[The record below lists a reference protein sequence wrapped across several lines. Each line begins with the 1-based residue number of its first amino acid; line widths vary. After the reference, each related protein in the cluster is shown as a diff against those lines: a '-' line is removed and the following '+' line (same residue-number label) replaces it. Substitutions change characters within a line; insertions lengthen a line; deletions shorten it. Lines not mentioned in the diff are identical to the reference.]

1 MENFVGNAVDQLFRS
16 RYFVRVDG
24 MYFDHGMIFSC
35 GHYNHLGTPMQTL
48 NEDPLEIQKRNFR
61 YVQID
66 AIGVS
71 ISNIAS
77 PFLPV
82 FLTRLGATNFQVG
95 LLSSMPGVTGLVLAI
110 LVGRFLQTRRNVVPW
125 YSLSRLMVIMCYA
138 LTGIFTLLVSEKFT
152 IIATLAIW
160 AFATLPQT
168 ALAVAFSVVMNAV
181 AGPEGRYALLSRRWA
196 IFGLTSVVGTF
207 IVTRLIDILD
217 FPLNYAIMF
226 MVLSF
231 GGFVSYYF
239 SQRINI
245 PDQVALPLPDSRS
258 PRQNLGNYLKL
269 LRENPAFLSFSS
281 KRFVY
286 FSALV
291 LSQPIMPLFLV
302 REVGA
307 TDSQIGTINMTLTLV
322 MLVGYFVWPWV
333 SRRRG
338 GRLVLL
344 ATTLGMVLYPAL
356 SAATPRIELII
367 LYAGIAGLF
376 QGGLDLVFFDELMKT
391 VPAEYSATFVSLAQS
406 MQYMSM
412 IVAPLL
418 GTWLAGYI
426 GLGGAL
432 WLSAGLRLVGFL
444 LFLKRDVK
452 KQAQSQT

>member
-1 MENFVGNAVDQLFRS
+1 MNKNSLSEKD
-16 RYFVRVDG
+16 
-24 MYFDHGMIFSC
+24 
-35 GHYNHLGTPMQTL
+35 
-48 NEDPLEIQKRNFR
+48 LELQKRNFR

-71 ISNIAS
+71 ISNIAA

-82 FLTRLGATNFQVG
+82 FLTRLGASNFQVG
-95 LLSSMPGVTGLVLAI
+95 LLSSMPGMTGLVLAI
-110 LVGRFLQTRRNVVPW
+110 LVGRFLQTRRDIVPW
-125 YSLSRLMVIMCYA
+125 YSLSRLMVILCYA
-138 LTGIFTLLVSEKFT
+138 LTGILTLLVAEQLVILS
-152 IIATLAIW
+152 TLAIW

-196 IFGLTSVVGTF
+196 IFGLTGVIGTF
-207 IVTRLIDILD
+207 IVTRLIGLIR

-226 MVLSF
+226 VVLSL
-231 GGFVSYYF
+231 GGFFSFYF
-239 SQRINI
+239 SRKIHL
-245 PDQVALPLPDSRS
+245 PDQVAPPLPSTLS
-258 PRQNLGNYLKL
+258 PRQNAGNYLQL

-286 FSALV
+286 FSAIV

-307 TDSQIGTINMTLTLV
+307 TDGQIGTVNMTLTLI
-322 MLVGYFVWPWV
+322 MLVGYFLWPWV

-338 GRLVLL
+338 GRFVLL
-344 ATTLGMVLYPAL
+344 ATTLGTTLYPAL
-356 SAATPRIELII
+356 SAATPQIHLII

-376 QGGLDLVFFDELMKT
+376 QAGLDLVFFDELMKT
-391 VPAEYSATFVSLAQS
+391 VPADYSATFVALAQS
-406 MQYMSM
+406 MQYLSM

-418 GTWLAGYI
+418 GTWLSEYI

-432 WLSAGLRLVGFL
+432 WLSAGLRLLGFF
-444 LFLKRDVK
+444 LFLRPDRK
-452 KQAQSQT
+452 